1 MMMVPSG
8 CFCIVQRFGR
18 DIGGMG
24 PGLHFLPAYFRIA
37 YVVSMQATSYDAPV
51 LTVPTSD
58 NVRVNVDVVTVFKVV
73 DASKF
78 IYKLGA
84 KHFDD
89 YLSGAVDE
97 AIRGAVR
104 KEDHTTVYSLRGDRM
119 EAMHK
124 FLNEKFEPMGVQ
136 FTDFKVTSV
145 WLPDNLA
152 NCLETTTKLNKAME
166 RSMRQNEYEML
177 QIKMES
183 EMAVEE
189 IRRKQEQ
196 VLVSEAGRKRRAELE
211 FEQRSVK
218 AEEDGRVALIEA
230 EGKVDVM
237 HTETKGELDRK
248 KTTLETFRIEELSKA
263 TAAASELKIDSNLE
277 EEQAVIEAEAEAERM
292 VMDAQIIKAEAAS
305 EKIAS
310 KCLAAKRKHD
320 MDLREKSILG
330 RLAERGRF
338 NLIGAPGD
346 RMINAMMTG
355 KFEKA
360 KL

>member
-8 CFCIVQRFGR
+8 CFCICQRFGR
-18 DIGGMG
+18 DIGDMG
-24 PGLHFLPAYFRIA
+24 PGLHFLPSYYRIA
-37 YVVSMQATSYDAPV
+37 YIVSMQATSYDAPV

-58 NVRVNVDVVTVFKVV
+58 NVRVNVDVVTVFKIV

-89 YLSGAVDE
+89 YLCGTVDE
-97 AIRGAVR
+97 AIRTAVR
-104 KEDHTTVYSLRGDRM
+104 KEDHTTVYSLRGDRLESM
-119 EAMHK
+119 QK
-124 FLNEKFEPMGVQ
+124 LLNEKFEPMGVR

-145 WLPDNLA
+145 WLPDSLA

-183 EMAVEE
+183 EMAVEQ
-189 IRRKQEQ
+189 IRRKQDQ

-263 TAAASELKIDSNLE
+263 QANQQEVKIKADLVQ
-277 EEQAVIEAEAEAERM
+277 EQAVIEAEAEAERM
-292 VMDAQIIKAEAAS
+292 EKDAGIIKAESGA
-305 EKIAS
+305 EKTATR
-310 KCLAAKRKHD
+310 CLVAKRKHEA
-320 MDLREKSILG
+320 DLREKSILG
-330 RLAERGRF
+330 TLAEKGRF

-346 RMINAMMTG
+346 RMIKAMMTG
-355 KFEKA
+355 KFDKA